1 MSDHTPE
8 HKEQTQQGG
17 MGGQKPQ
24 GGEYGGQ
31 QQGGQKQ
38 GDMGGQQTGTQTER
52 REDAPR
58 TNV

>member
-8 HKEQTQQGG
+8 HKEQQTQQGG

-24 GGEYGGQ
+24 GGEYGQ